1 MIMAAQQK
9 LIDTNKR
16 LKIDKCSAIVM
27 SCLCKTDEQALAMEE
42 FVRKHPN
49 EEFDVYHEK
58 ACEIIGEPCP
68 EYVVSDDD

>member
-1 MIMAAQQK
+1 MITAAQQK

-16 LKIDKCSAIVM
+16 LKINVCSAIVM

-49 EEFDVYHEK
+49 EEFEVYQAK
-58 ACEIIGEPCP
+58 ACEIIGEPIP
-68 EYVVSDDD
+68 EYIVED